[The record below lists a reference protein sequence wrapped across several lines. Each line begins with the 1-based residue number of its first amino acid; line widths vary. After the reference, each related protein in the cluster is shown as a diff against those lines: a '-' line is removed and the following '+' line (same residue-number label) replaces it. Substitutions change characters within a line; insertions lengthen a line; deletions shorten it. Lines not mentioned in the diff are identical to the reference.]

1 MRVNSKEMRF
11 FTTLRLTLTLLILL
25 AATSAFA
32 QKQTLVV
39 CFGDSITAG
48 YGLKTGEAYPD
59 ALQTLLSKHG
69 YKVKVANQG
78 ESGATTKDAL
88 DDVQMI
94 IRMHPDIVLV
104 EFGGNDGL
112 RGLRLENSEKNLDAV
127 LTALDSAHI
136 RVILAGITLPPEYGK
151 DYIAKFENMYREL
164 ATKHHAAFIPMIYR
178 DLVGKQNVIQ
188 RDGIH
193 PTAQGSE
200 LIAKT
205 VAEVLEPMLKSS
217 K

>member
-1 MRVNSKEMRF
+1 MRLFSP
-11 FTTLRLTLTLLILL
+11 LRRSLTLFFLL
-25 AATSAFA
+25 AATSALA

-59 ALQTLLSKHG
+59 ALQRLLLKHG

-112 RGLRLENSEKNLDAV
+112 RGLRLENSQKNLDAV

-151 DYIAKFENMYREL
+151 DYITKFEKMYREL
-164 ATKHHAAFIPMIYR
+164 ATKHHTAFIPMIYR

-188 RDGIH
+188 HDGIH
-193 PTAQGSE
+193 PTALGSE

-205 VAEVLEPMLKSS
+205 VAEVLEPMLKR
-217 K
+217 

>member
-1 MRVNSKEMRF
+1 MRLFSP
-11 FTTLRLTLTLLILL
+11 LRRTLTLFILF
-25 AATSAFA
+25 AATTALA
-32 QKQTLVV
+32 QRQPLVV

-59 ALQTLLSKHG
+59 ALSRLLSKHG
-69 YKVKVANQG
+69 FKVKVANQG

-112 RGLRLENSEKNLDAV
+112 RGLRLENSKKNLDAV

-151 DYIAKFENMYREL
+151 DYIAKFEKMYREL
-164 ATKHHAAFIPMIYR
+164 ATKHHSAFIPMIYR

-188 RDGIH
+188 HDGIH

-200 LIAKT
+200 IIAKT